1 MKFLSPGR
9 RVIKHILINN
19 LTFLTASTHGWAKD
33 FVLSLQSASKYQR
46 NCLDQRECEDCLCG
60 GETPVCDIDL
70 GCNRLS
76 QDLSLYSSVLQVSS
90 ANTVAVLSD
99 FPKQLGSAVQNSC
112 FRHPCGT
119 NCGFHVWLW
128 CNASR
133 PISLHAVI
141 FVLSLVNPA
150 RRRRPRGHVLCKIQ
164 MASRGGPPTAW
175 ACFFT
180 KPLVGF
186 HIICEGKCAD
196 CFSQKLGV
204 CGCK

>member
-141 FVLSLVNPA
+141 FVLSLVTLHDGVVHEVTYCVRSKWRLGEA
-150 RRRRPRGHVLCKIQ
+150 RRQHERVSSPN
-164 MASRGGPPTAW
+164 PW
-175 ACFFT
+175 WDFT
-180 KPLVGF
+180 
-186 HIICEGKCAD
+186 
-196 CFSQKLGV
+196 
-204 CGCK
+204 